1 MAEYYIGQKFIGIYP
16 PEAAEWCMKNDAYIK
31 ELKHTHGERQFE
43 IYAQEHPEPTHDEIA
58 RKREEYRKEHIDSK
72 TLERQRKQANG
83 TWTEENEAEYLQLDA
98 EVTAWIEKNL
108 PYPDA
113 EK

>member
-16 PEAAEWCMKNDAYIK
+16 PEVAEWCMNNEAYINEIK
-31 ELKHTHGERQFE
+31 PMGDKRQFQ
-43 IYAQEHPEPTHDEIA
+43 IFAQEYPEPTHDDIA
-58 RKREEYRKEHIDSK
+58 RMREEYRKEHIDSK

-83 TWTEENEAEYLQLDA
+83 TWTEEDEASYLQLDA
-98 EVTAWIEKNL
+98 EVTAWIEENL
-108 PYPDA
+108 PYPE